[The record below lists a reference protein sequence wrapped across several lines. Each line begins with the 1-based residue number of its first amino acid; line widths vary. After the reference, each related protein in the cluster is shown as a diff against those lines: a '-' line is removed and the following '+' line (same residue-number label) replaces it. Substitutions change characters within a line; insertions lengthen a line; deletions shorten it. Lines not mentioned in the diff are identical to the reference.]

1 MILSETIGKTHR
13 GEPEP
18 ELAIQVLDLLRQ
30 DVSRKSFLATIV
42 PAIVASVD
50 AECGGLVQQRS
61 GRWHREAWT
70 GPDEHLPEAAIG
82 EAVDVGRPH
91 ASKPWIVCP
100 LGNGSGRSTGSRDQ
114 SLDSRPVSALVIRV
128 AENRDEAF
136 RRSTC
141 DRIAVISALI
151 TSALGRI
158 ESEHRLVCRVEQLSA
173 VLDAAVQ
180 WQRLDDDHE
189 LLHAIADT
197 ATKML
202 HCERASIFL
211 WDRRR
216 RKLVGRPALGIQG
229 EALEVDDSEGVVG
242 EVLRTS
248 QPKIWN
254 ASTDDETR
262 VNRKVDQSL
271 EFETRSL
278 VAVPMGGQRG
288 EIIGVFEA
296 INRIEKSSE
305 ADEGRQRE
313 DDARA
318 GQVSLSGDR
327 GNDEASSVDGG
338 FDALDAVVLADL
350 ASHAAVAIESQ
361 RKRRTLTE
369 SRDRLVDD
377 AASATRLIGNH
388 PAMKAVRESADK
400 VAATELSVLV
410 LGKNGTGKEVLARH
424 IHYESDRR
432 NGPFVAV
439 NCAALVESLLE
450 SELFG
455 HEKGAFTDANQTRAG
470 KFELADGGTLFLDE
484 VGDMSPGG
492 QAKLLRVLEDK
503 VVVRV
508 GGSQTIPVDVRV
520 IAATNQPL
528 QQLIAEKRFRE
539 DLFFRLN
546 VVSLTLPPLSQ
557 RGEDVLLLAEHFL
570 GIFCYQIGRQIPAL
584 HPNAR
589 GALLSHSWPGN
600 VRELRNTIERVCYLC
615 NEDEIMENDLMLN
628 GALSGVSSHH
638 LPHSKPEGMESRPG
652 ERVAP
657 ASLPESLSDAT
668 REFQV
673 AHIDRA
679 IAQCNGNMTD
689 AAARLGLHRSN
700 LYRKMRQ
707 LGMQTSGE

>member
-1 MILSETIGKTHR
+1 MSHERTFLQSII
-13 GEPEP
+13 PE
-18 ELAIQVLDLLRQ
+18 I
-30 DVSRKSFLATIV
+30 VS
-42 PAIVASVD
+42 SVD
-50 AECGGLVQQRS
+50 GECGGLVQQRS
-61 GRWHREAWT
+61 GRWFREAWT
-70 GPDEHLPEAAIG
+70 GPSERLPESAIG
-82 EAVDVGRPH
+82 EAIDVGRTH
-91 ASKPWIVCP
+91 SSDRWIVSP
-100 LGNGSGRSTGSRDQ
+100 LGNVSGRSPDRRDR
-114 SLDSRPVSALVIRV
+114 SLDHRPVSALVIRV
-128 AENRDEAF
+128 SAKRDEALGQ
-136 RRSTC
+136 
-141 DRIAVISALI
+141 ALREHVSVMSGLM

-158 ESEHRLVCRVEQLSA
+158 ESEHRLACRVQQLSA
-173 VLDAAVQ
+173 VLDAAVE

-202 HCERASIFL
+202 RCERASIFL

-254 ASTDDETR
+254 ASTDDENR

-271 EFETRSL
+271 EFETHSL

-288 EIIGVFEA
+288 EIVGVFEA
-296 INRIEKSSE
+296 INRL
-305 ADEGRQRE
+305 
-313 DDARA
+313 DDDRR
-318 GQVSLSGDR
+318 SGDDVHSL
-327 GNDEASSVDGG
+327 GDGPVGEPGSPESSNIDSG
-338 FDALDAVVLADL
+338 FDAPDAVLLADL

-455 HEKGAFTDANQTRAG
+455 HEKGAFTDANQTRPG

-528 QQLIAEKRFRE
+528 EQLIAEKRFRE

-557 RGEDVLLLAEHFL
+557 RGDDVLLLAEHFL
-570 GIFCYQIGRQIPAL
+570 GIFSYQIGRQVPAL
-584 HPNAR
+584 HPDTR
-589 GALLSHSWPGN
+589 HALLSHSWPGN

-628 GALSGVSSHH
+628 GTLSGVSSSHH
-638 LPHSKPEGMESRPG
+638 LPHNKPDDGETRAAEGV
-652 ERVAP
+652 VA
-657 ASLPESLSDAT
+657 SNLPESLSDAT

-679 IAQCNGNMTD
+679 IARCNGNMTD